1 MERKILK
8 EGQDRKRKDG
18 GKGICWNTVSVREEL
33 ERWDEEKTGVTC
45 AGLAF
50 LGPEREQGELGYR
63 KVAARLWGL
72 LNGKLNFDFPL
83 WVSRTD

>member
-18 GKGICWNTVSVREEL
+18 GNGMLEYHQNKGGTEHYDEREN
-33 ERWDEEKTGVTC
+33 GVCC
-45 AGLAF
+45 AGITF

-63 KVAARLWGL
+63 KVAARLWG
-72 LNGKLNFDFPL
+72 GY
-83 WVSRTD
+83 